1 MTQGI
6 TEADIKKY
14 FETEEIRTVEDAMNR
29 MWEPFIDFFSNI
41 DAYEFIT
48 EVMK

>member
-6 TEADIKKY
+6 N
-14 FETEEIRTVEDAMNR
+14 ETEMKQHFASKDVKVVKDAIEC
-29 MWEPFIDFFSNI
+29 MWEPFIDFFS
-41 DAYEFIT
+41 DVDDYEFIT